1 MPKKNKLGLYDLE
14 TLPLN
19 LAKSA
24 DMGKLQWI
32 LKLWNASH
40 EKELLEKIPKSFPKA
55 ELEAEEKSM
64 YEQYQSFGSALKLN
78 EDDGYT
84 PDDVEQVMRHFISAH
99 DKSFNAKGIKSLDR
113 GKYEIDDEVAY
124 YIKESFLRYLDSP
137 QKKGDL
143 DKAFKTVKLGGVKKP
158 FPGAKQGHVPDD
170 IKEMTDIIMTDPY
183 PTLDS
188 ALEIVSKGNKAKKSN
203 LKRYWKEYKRNA
215 LAMFELGLA
224 ANNWDFTDE
233 MVGQIRKYF
242 IEDFRKES
250 RSN

>member
-1 MPKKNKLGLYDLE
+1 MPKKDKLGILDLE
-14 TLPLN
+14 TLDDTWT
-19 LAKSA
+19 KSA
-24 DMGKLQWI
+24 EVGMLQWV
-32 LKLWNASH
+32 LKLINAEHQKKLTSGLTNLDKKES
-40 EKELLEKIPKSFPKA
+40 EKENE
-55 ELEAEEKSM
+55 EL

-233 MVGQIRKYF
+233 MVGQIRKYI